1 MNLNDFVVISNK
13 PKSVKLN
20 ARNLR
25 ELRMETVTLAQE
37 SKDMEDRLQQLRE
50 SMSREKEERERLGG
64 FRWKSGQAGAVN
76 NHCAKRNKES
86 GLQKL
91 SAGKVKIR
99 LLKDQP
105 QPEVCRVGEKE
116 KATAVLS
123 GGHVSSS
130 KTRLRGK
137 VCGQCEARA
146 AGLTCAECG
155 EDYCVGCFAKFHQ
168 KGALKLH
175 RMIPIQTEIQTSV
188 STLDV
193 VSHFQRQVQPNPK
206 SDSQMAG
213 RGGGARGPERRTQA
227 APAVTHTHNA
237 QGSQVLVVNPLG
249 EEEEEF
255 DELEDEEEKEMLT
268 TSLLGGQ
275 YDEEESALSFQE
287 ALRQW
292 RGERR
297 EGGERGDA
305 IWRPFQARTVS
316 VEVMGTQ
323 SDLSNSGAER
333 GPVKVEF
340 TQHSLSYM
348 DRLLIKRHRRKPM
361 EAYQPVSSLI
371 SVQSSPT
378 HTLTAE
384 DVELRRYCASL
395 FAVSSCGGSAEPEP
409 SPGSC
414 LSIEELDEETVR
426 DRGFVTEQK
435 AEDNTKQEEVNAI
448 GGPNLSHNAL
458 SQGAML
464 SGSPVT
470 WSPRPPLVSK
480 VGTTQIPQP
489 DHTSVR
495 SPRSTTAS
503 PQPRGPKTPGSST
516 KTPAKSTR
524 TDCSYNLHQSTL
536 DPSSP
541 SPSPST
547 PNPELLSAGP
557 PFSLSPSPPSLH
569 SLRSTSSLSPS
580 PPSLHSLRSPSSL
593 SPSPPS
599 LHSLRST
606 FTLSPSSLLEPESP
620 PLPKGLQASR
630 FIYPKHLRDRL
641 SPPKP
646 VSLKSQSSPSPS
658 LSSALPYSQSPRKR
672 LSSRSQ
678 NTKPPSDPLSPVSPG
693 SPASYRSPPKPLS
706 TMSTPSPP
714 DALSSRKVWIPSQK
728 EPLSTMPTP
737 SPPDALSSRKVWIPS
752 QEEPLSTMPTP
763 SPPDALSSRK
773 VWIPSQEEPLS
784 TMPTPSPPDALS
796 SRKVWIP
803 SQEEPL
809 STMPTP
815 SPPDALSSRKVWIPS
830 QEEPLSTMPTPS
842 PPDALSSRKVWIPS
856 QEEPLSTQS
865 AMSSHPSPSLSLM
878 SDPPPHSSDTLTN
891 YSSQQTPRALS
902 GSRIRKSH
910 SPALFPRM
918 PATDVDME
926 SSSDS
931 PGLTPCEEDSSDEEM
946 KMDGCLEEW
955 GGSAEHRC
963 STFLSPT
970 LLPEG
975 SPVFLTALDPEPE
988 TGELVPEPSMA
999 LRAVA
1004 QREPSE
1010 AQSFCGLEG
1019 FLILMD
1025 LGSPQ
1030 PSPRPTHSHPDTQDS
1045 VHTLTTDNWMPCS
1058 SFRGCAEEHLV
1069 TTVMMN
1075 SLSHIA
1081 TPTRRG
1087 ASSGQGLYTSG
1098 RSTPRLS
1105 SRPTSALSRP
1115 VSGTM
1120 SHPVSRP
1127 LSRAAKE
1134 ILDVCLVDQTGCED
1148 PDLEQDIDTQ
1158 ALSSLV
1164 EEFRLMA
1171 TDSDLYQVST
1181 SAGGG
1186 AEKEGRVRRR
1196 GSFRLGASECHS
1208 DEEEETLRDQQSVL
1222 SLP

>member
-99 LLKDQP
+99 LLKDHP

-237 QGSQVLVVNPLG
+237 QGSQVLVVNPFG

-255 DELEDEEEKEMLT
+255 DELEDEEEKEMQT

-297 EGGERGDA
+297 DGGERGDA

-323 SDLSNSGAER
+323 SDLSDSGAER

-361 EAYQPVSSLI
+361 EAYQPVSSLV

-414 LSIEELDEETVR
+414 LSIEELDETVR

-435 AEDNTKQEEVNAI
+435 ADDNTKQEEVNAI

-503 PQPRGPKTPGSST
+503 PQPRGPKTPGSTT

-536 DPSSP
+536 DPSSL

-557 PFSLSPSPPSLH
+557 PFSLSPSTPNPELLSAGPPFSL
-569 SLRSTSSLSPS
+569 SPSTPNPERLSAGPPSSLSPS
-580 PPSLHSLRSPSSL
+580 PPSLHSLRPPSSLSPSPPSLHSLRPPSSL

-630 FIYPKHLRDRL
+630 FISPKHLPDRL

-646 VSLKSQSSPSPS
+646 LSLKSQSSPSPPEP

-678 NTKPPSDPLSPVSPG
+678 NTKSPSDPLSPVSPG

-714 DALSSRKVWIPSQK
+714 DALSSRKVS
-728 EPLSTMPTP
+728 
-737 SPPDALSSRKVWIPS
+737 
-752 QEEPLSTMPTP
+752 
-763 SPPDALSSRK
+763 
-773 VWIPSQEEPLS
+773 
-784 TMPTPSPPDALS
+784 
-796 SRKVWIP
+796 
-803 SQEEPL
+803 
-809 STMPTP
+809 
-815 SPPDALSSRKVWIPS
+815 
-830 QEEPLSTMPTPS
+830 
-842 PPDALSSRKVWIPS
+842 IPS

-891 YSSQQTPRALS
+891 YSSQQTPRVLS
-902 GSRIRKSH
+902 GSGIRKSH
-910 SPALFPRM
+910 SPSLFPRM
-918 PATDVDME
+918 PATDVDTE

-931 PGLTPCEEDSSDEEM
+931 PGLMPCEEDSSDEEM

-1010 AQSFCGLEG
+1010 ARSFCGLEG

-1045 VHTLTTDNWMPCS
+1045 VHTLTTGADSWMPCS
-1058 SFRGCAEEHLV
+1058 SLRGCAEEHLV

-1075 SLSHIA
+1075 SLSHVA

-1098 RSTPRLS
+1098 RSTPRRS

-1134 ILDVCLVDQTGCED
+1134 ILDICLVDQTGCED

-1171 TDSDLYQVST
+1171 TDSEPASVIQT
-1181 SAGGG
+1181 
-1186 AEKEGRVRRR
+1186 RRR
-1196 GSFRLGASECHS
+1196 RL
-1208 DEEEETLRDQQSVL
+1208 
-1222 SLP
+1222 